1 MRKRSLLLIIA
12 VCLIIPLGVCAG
24 VARFSVQPVR
34 FEGKSMEPAIS
45 DGDRILMLKN
55 FWTPQ
60 RGDIIAFRFPK
71 DTTKSYVKRIIGLPG
86 ETIEIREGRVF
97 INRQELQEPYV
108 NQRFNVIKVSFAPVI
123 IEAGHYYVTGDNR
136 DHSSDSRMWGTVA
149 EDLIYGKFIG
159 RY

>member
-1 MRKRSLLLIIA
+1 MKKRSLLLIIA

-60 RGDIIAFRFPK
+60 RGDIVVFKLPV
-71 DTTKSYVKRIIGLPG
+71 DTAKSYVKRIIGLPG
-86 ETIEIREGRVF
+86 ETVEIREGKVF
-97 INRQELQEPYV
+97 INNQELKEEYLKPEF
-108 NQRFNVIKVSFAPVI
+108 NQSRISQAPLTIKAK
-123 IEAGHYYVTGDNR
+123 HYYVMGHNR

-159 RY
+159 IY